1 VWRVLAFRQIDRSAS
16 CTLWCLTVTFA
27 LKTHRQRSLSYRSTL
42 SRSLTF
48 RLRHA
53 IHAVLTQ
60 RLLIVMVPS
69 LSALLFLFLP
79 FPLGVELDRLSV
91 GVGRLSSDFIGMS
104 MFMSAIFW
112 RMREAGRPGNARR
125 VWRSIQACRFLR
137 YDLHHLHSSRFPEEG
152 PV

>member
-27 LKTHRQRSLSYRSTL
+27 LKRHRQRSLSYRTTL
-42 SRSLTF
+42 SRWLTF

-60 RLLIVMVPS
+60 RLLIVVVAS
-69 LSALLFLFLP
+69 LSAILFLFLP
-79 FPLGVELDRLSV
+79 FPLGVELNRLSV
-91 GVGRLSSDFIGMS
+91 GVGRLSSDFICVS
-104 MFMSAIFW
+104 IFISAIFW
-112 RMREAGRPGNARR
+112 RMRGAGRPASARR
-125 VWRSIQACRFLR
+125 VCRSIQACLFLR
-137 YDLHHLHSSRFPEEG
+137 YDLYHLHLSRFPEEG